1 MFGKIKQQA
10 RSWGLHVLLM
20 DMGQTASYPL
30 YSAVSVQRWNVPNFQ
45 NEILFSTSSSSF
57 LDSCDSCPASFNTE
71 QSAVSSWTWRKPLA
85 PDPSGSGVPMSLP
98 WCPHVHW
105 AVSTCPS
112 CGVPVSLLW
121 GRGCSGA
128 SLLCLRPEILAACK
142 GLLRSVGSVW
152 TQNWTQVTTANRLER
167 WGISRMN

>member
-57 LDSCDSCPASFNTE
+57 LIVTRVLPHST
-71 QSAVSSWTWRKPLA
+71 QSSQQWAHGPGGSPLPLTPQAAVSPCPCR
-85 PDPSGSGVPMSLP
+85 GVPTSIGQ
-98 WCPHVHW
+98 CPHAPPV
-105 AVSTCPS
+105 VSPCPS
-112 CGVPVSLLW
+112 CGAGGAVGPLCSASGQRSWQPARDCCGLW
-121 GRGCSGA
+121 AVC
-128 SLLCLRPEILAACK
+128 
-142 GLLRSVGSVW
+142 GLKTELKW
-152 TQNWTQVTTANRLER
+152 QQP
-167 WGISRMN
+167 ID

>member
-85 PDPSGSGVPMSLP
+85 PDPSGSGVPMSCRGVPTSLGQ
-98 WCPHVHW
+98 CPHAPPV
-105 AVSTCPS
+105 VSPCPS
-112 CGVPVSLLW
+112 CGAGGAVGPLCSASGQSSWQPARDCCGLW
-121 GRGCSGA
+121 AVC
-128 SLLCLRPEILAACK
+128 
-142 GLLRSVGSVW
+142 GLKTELKW
-152 TQNWTQVTTANRLER
+152 QQP
-167 WGISRMN
+167 ID